1 MVSGSGSGSRRR
13 FLAKGLRA
21 CPICPNCGSKKFKV
35 IDNSGSSSSSRTGHI
50 VIVECLSCAKKISI

>member
-1 MVSGSGSGSRRR
+1 MVSGSGGRRR

-21 CPICPNCGSKKFKV
+21 CPICPDCGSKKFKV
-35 IDNSGSSSSSRTGHI
+35 IDNSSSSRAGHI